1 MYTLWLTLARK
12 WWLSWKSDEK
22 FTKILLSRGVLQSA
36 ITISRS
42 PFASHSQV
50 RRHYCPITTRVPCE
64 VPMKAS
70 PLSVALAS
78 AAVATSVLSTTD
90 IPSSISAREMPFR
103 LVSTCIHLNMNE
115 FWYLQSTLAATNDTF
130 ITFISLLFVV
140 ACVVQDCKWHSR
152 QGL

>member
-12 WWLSWKSDEK
+12 WWLRWKSGWKVQNTFLTRRLAVHHHDLEI
-22 FTKILLSRGVLQSA
+22 ILSVS
-36 ITISRS
+36 S
-42 PFASHSQV
+42 PRI
-50 RRHYCPITTRVPCE
+50 RRHYCPITTTVMQCE

-130 ITFISLLFVV
+130 ISLLFVV
-140 ACVVQDCKWHSR
+140 ACVVQDCQWHSR